1 MQNTMG
7 SGTAALLLVVGLL
20 IGAGVTYAVVPM
32 KTATATNTTTQTATL
47 ILPAQTSTS
56 TATLTLV
63 QVPVMQTQ
71 VETITDQVT
80 GVKTLTYTFT
90 ETSLTTASSPLGT
103 IPLQY
108 LPASYGTSPV
118 AFYISAGILNVTI
131 SSSAQLDFNIMNS
144 ALFTQHQGG
153 QSVPTCSTPSCN
165 LDQDGAKVGIT
176 SGSLFFQIT
185 TPGTYYTWE
194 DNAVSG
200 TWLSGS
206 LGTAST
212 QTVTNVVTST
222 SLSTTTATSQSTTT
236 VTSTSY
242 STSTVG

>member
-1 MQNTMG
+1 MG

-20 IGAGVTYAVVPM
+20 IGAGVTYVVVPM
-32 KTATATNTTTQTATL
+32 RTATTTNTATQTATL
-47 ILPAQTSTS
+47 ILPAQTATTTS
-56 TATLTLV
+56 IITLV

-80 GVKTLTYTFT
+80 SVKTLTYMFT

-108 LPASYGTSPV
+108 LPASYSTSPV

-131 SSSAQLDFNIMNS
+131 SSSAEVDFNIMNS
-144 ALFTQHQGG
+144 ALFTQYQGG
-153 QSVPTCSTPSCN
+153 QSVPTCSTVNCN
-165 LDQDGAKVGIT
+165 LDQSGAKVGIT
-176 SGSLFFQIT
+176 TGSIFFQIT

-212 QTVTNVVTST
+212 QTVTYTMTST
-222 SLSTTTATSQSTTT
+222 SLSTTTATSLSATT